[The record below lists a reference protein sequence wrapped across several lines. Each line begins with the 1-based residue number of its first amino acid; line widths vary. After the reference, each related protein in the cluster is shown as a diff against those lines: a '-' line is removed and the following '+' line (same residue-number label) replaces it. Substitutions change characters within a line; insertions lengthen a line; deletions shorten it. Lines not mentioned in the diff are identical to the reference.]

1 MSLID
6 RTVPG
11 RRADAAICHEI
22 EQFLFDEAALLDDR
36 RWDQWL
42 ALLAED
48 LHYWMPS
55 RSNRVLSDLGREV
68 AGPHEVAHFDDDL
81 ATMRARVDR
90 LHNAYGWSENP
101 PSRTRHLVTNVRVW
115 VTDDPSELEVESAFL
130 MYQGKHERDVYVFAG
145 RRADRLRRTEDGWRI
160 ARRHILLDQTVVA
173 QSLSI
178 LF

>member
-1 MSLID
+1 VSLVD
-6 RTVPG
+6 RAVRG
-11 RRADAAICHEI
+11 RPADAGTCHEV
-22 EQFLFDEAALLDDR
+22 EQFLYDEAALLDDR
-36 RWDQWL
+36 CWDEWL
-42 ALLAED
+42 ALLADD

-55 RSNRVLSDLGREV
+55 RSNRVLSDLGHAV

-81 ATMRARVDR
+81 ATMRARVRR
-90 LHNAYGWSENP
+90 LHNVFGWSENP

-115 VTDDPSELEVESAFL
+115 QTDDPAELEVESAFL
-130 MYQGKHERDVYVFAG
+130 VYQSKHERDAYVFAG
-145 RRADRLRRTEDGWRI
+145 RRADCLRRTEGSWRI

>member
-1 MSLID
+1 VSLVD
-6 RTVPG
+6 RAVRG
-11 RRADAAICHEI
+11 RPADAATCHEI

-36 RWDQWL
+36 CWDQWL

-68 AGPHEVAHFDDDL
+68 AGPHDVAHFDDDL
-81 ATMRARVDR
+81 AAMRRRVQR
-90 LHNAYGWSENP
+90 LQNAFGWSENP

-115 VTDDPSELEVESAFL
+115 ETDDPNELEVESAFL
-130 MYQGKHERDVYVFAG
+130 VYQGKHERDSVLFAG
-145 RRADRLRRTEDGWRI
+145 RRADRLRRTEGSWWI